1 MNNPHVGIM
10 CKFKSKTEADKYIND
25 REREA
30 AAALKCPL
38 DEAVAPQVSYEPDDE
53 QQSDYTEEEVA
64 VMFAHGGE

>member
-30 AAALKCPL
+30 AAALKCRWMK
-38 DEAVAPQVSYEPDDE
+38 
-53 QQSDYTEEEVA
+53 QSRRRSAMSRTTNNRA
-64 VMFAHGGE
+64 TTPRKKSR